1 METKLSGI
9 QKSSVL
15 NNEPTLSASDFD
27 KKLLSFVKDYCS
39 PFDDIRKCLADVRI
53 AATVEKETKGQDLP
67 SWPLDTCYVIQ
78 KSSVLNNEPTLSASD
93 FDKKLLSFV
102 KDYCSP
108 FDDIRKCLADVRIA
122 ATVEKETKG
131 QDLPSWPLDT
141 CYVNQQCVIDLY
153 NIASVGAK
161 LAGDPSL
168 LNDESIILD
177 MLIEPTILGGC
188 FAWDKVRNI
197 VHVNN
202 KQLDNSLLD
211 CSCAS
216 LAKLPQWAICFNTIE
231 NNIFLDD
238 RPVAGVIFYR
248 NFNHKHPLE
257 LLGFASLAKL
267 PQWAICFNTIENN
280 IFLDDRPV
288 AGVIFYRN
296 FNHKHPLELLG
307 LTPFEN
313 NALDGETAATF
324 NLLNSILIFH
334 DGKIVLGP
342 HLELSNSCSVK
353 ISLENNGKGIKD
365 FAEVMEF
372 NKVLTN
378 DDIIHMGNSYAKE
391 AYGIFTLLA
400 YLLNNLDKLKN
411 EKGEKVSFAPNPEP
425 VKTKQGYRLFGSD
438 RISSYY
444 LD

>member
-1 METKLSGI
+1 M
-9 QKSSVL
+9 SS
-15 NNEPTLSASDFD
+15 
-27 KKLLSFVKDYCS
+27 
-39 PFDDIRKCLADVRI
+39 
-53 AATVEKETKGQDLP
+53 
-67 SWPLDTCYVIQ
+67 IQ

-202 KQLDNSLLD
+202 KQLDRSLLD
-211 CSCAS
+211 CPCSS
-216 LAKLPQWAICFNTIE
+216 LAKLPQWAICFNVVDK
-231 NNIFLDD
+231 NLLWFN

-248 NFNHKHPLE
+248 NFK
-257 LLGFASLAKL
+257 
-267 PQWAICFNTIENN
+267 FNENATN
-280 IFLDDRPV
+280 TQSIHIN
-288 AGVIFYRN
+288 G
-296 FNHKHPLELLG
+296 
-307 LTPFEN
+307 
-313 NALDGETAATF
+313 LDGEPDAEVNYLSTIIISHTGR
-324 NLLNSILIFH
+324 I
-334 DGKIVLGP
+334 DLGP
-342 HLELSNSCSVK
+342 YIELNESCTVNSYLDNMVT
-353 ISLENNGKGIKD
+353 IIKSSSTTIKSKEKSK
-365 FAEVMEF
+365 AEVKSQAIE
-372 NKVLTN
+372 
-378 DDIIHMGNSYAKE
+378 SAKRAHE
-391 AYGIFTLLA
+391 IFVLLA
-400 YLLNNLDKLKN
+400 YFLENLDKLKN

-425 VKTKQGYRLFGSD
+425 VKTKKGYRLFGSD